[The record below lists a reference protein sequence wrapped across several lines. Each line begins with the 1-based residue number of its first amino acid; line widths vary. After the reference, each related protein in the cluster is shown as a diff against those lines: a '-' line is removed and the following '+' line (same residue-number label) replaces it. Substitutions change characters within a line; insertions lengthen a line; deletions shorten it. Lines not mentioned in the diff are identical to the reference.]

1 MAHWLVK
8 SEPGSYGWDD
18 LRRDGGTEW
27 DGVRNNAAAAHL
39 RAMQV
44 GDRALFYH
52 SGEAKAAVG
61 IAAVTR
67 AARRD
72 GDEGNWVS
80 VAIEPVDPLPRP
92 VTLTEMKAAPA
103 LADMANAASVTAVGV
118 AGQRHAMA
126 RDPGLGRKSGLTPS
140 EGNRLRLPDTLHA
153 ETVEHRFV
161 RNQRHP
167 FHDGRRDQQPIE
179 PRVLCCA
186 RSPPPRPRAPARSSG
201 TDGFSPGGR

>member
-52 SGEAKAAVG
+52 SGDEKAAVG
-61 IAAVTR
+61 IAAVAR

-103 LADMANAASVTAVGV
+103 LADMAMLRQPRLSVSPVSVAQWRAILALAA
-118 AGQRHAMA
+118 
-126 RDPGLGRKSGLTPS
+126 DP
-140 EGNRLRLPDTLHA
+140 A
-153 ETVEHRFV
+153 
-161 RNQRHP
+161 
-167 FHDGRRDQQPIE
+167 
-179 PRVLCCA
+179 
-186 RSPPPRPRAPARSSG
+186 
-201 TDGFSPGGR
+201 